1 MSDHISLDIQGAVA
15 TITFNRPEVRN
26 ALSPELRAGL
36 GEFAAQVEQDPG
48 IRCLVLRGAGGHF
61 MAGGDIKG
69 FKARQQLSPEQRKV
83 EILKG
88 LHSLHFAINRL
99 RRMPKP
105 VLASIE
111 GAAAGAGLS
120 LVAACDLAIAS
131 ADSFYILAYA
141 NIGLSPDGSSTYFL
155 PRMMGMKKAMELT
168 LLPEKFDA
176 ETAKEIGLI
185 NYVVPAAELEAETA
199 KLAERLAN
207 GPTYAFGRAKALMDS
222 SLNNTLETQL
232 ELEGLAIA
240 DCMETADHNEGV
252 NAFLDKRA
260 PVFIGK

>member
-1 MSDHISLDIQGAVA
+1 MSDHISLEIQGAIA

-36 GEFAAQVEQDPG
+36 GDFSAQVEQDPG

-88 LHSLHFAINRL
+88 LHGLHFAINRL

-185 NYVVPAAELEAETA
+185 NRVVPAAELEAETA

-222 SLNNTLETQL
+222 ALNNTLETQL